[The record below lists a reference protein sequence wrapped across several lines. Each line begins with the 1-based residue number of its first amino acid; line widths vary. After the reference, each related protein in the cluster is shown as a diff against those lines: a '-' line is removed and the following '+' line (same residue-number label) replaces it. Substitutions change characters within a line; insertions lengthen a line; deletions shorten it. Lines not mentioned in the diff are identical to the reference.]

1 MRQSA
6 VSGVV
11 MSTGDRMFVQD
22 ADLSGTNKEFLQK
35 GMKRQKNPYIL
46 GENICGAWD
55 EKIDIAIQGG
65 IMALCGHVFIRLGNS
80 VSQNEMEK

>member
-1 MRQSA
+1 
-6 VSGVV
+6 

-65 IMALCGHVFIRLGNS
+65 IMAFCSHVFVWLGNGIH
-80 VSQNEMEK
+80 QYKMGK